1 MTGRLRAYHAL
12 LNAAVGDMETP
23 SKSAKKREQQ
33 ALQTLGEQLISLP
46 EHTLEGMPLNDELRE
61 AVMLARR
68 IKSHSALRRQRQLIG
83 KLMRSADVE
92 PIRVAL
98 AGIDRQ
104 HRMTTRTLHDAEQWR
119 ERLLSGGR
127 AALDEFHALT
137 GRSNSEL
144 AALIGGLP
152 GDAAETAD
160 RRVRREIFRLV
171 HADLAAMMQNT
182 SG

>member
-1 MTGRLRAYHAL
+1 
-12 LNAAVGDMETP
+12 METP

-33 ALQTLGEQLISLP
+33 ALQTLGEQLITLP
-46 EHTLEGMPLNDELRE
+46 ERTLDGIPLSDELRE

-92 PIRVAL
+92 PIREAL
-98 AGIDRQ
+98 AHIDRR
-104 HRMTTRTLHDAEQWR
+104 HHISTRTLHEAEQWR
-119 ERLLSGGR
+119 ERLLSGGQ
-127 AALDEFHALT
+127 AALDEFLAMT
-137 GRSNSEL
+137 GRGNTEL
-144 AALIGGLP
+144 AALISGLP

-160 RRVRREIFRLV
+160 RRTRREIFRQV
-171 HADLAAMMQNT
+171 HADLAAMMQNS